1 MDDEPLILVEVAYA
15 SAGDQIVLSVKIPA
29 NSTAEHAINVSG
41 ILQQCAEIDL
51 SKFAVGI
58 FGEVVSN
65 TQILKDQDRVE
76 IYRPL
81 TIDPMHARR
90 KRAELQS

>member
-1 MDDEPLILVEVAYA
+1 MEDEPLIFVEIAYA
-15 SAGDQIVLSVKIPA
+15 SASEQIVLLVKIPV
-29 NSTAEHAINVSG
+29 NSTIEHAINMSG
-41 ILQQCAEIDL
+41 ILQKCPEIDF

-58 FGEVVSN
+58 YGKVVRK

-81 TIDPMHARR
+81 IIDPMHARR
-90 KRAELQS
+90 KRAELQN